1 MRESVALIVTF
12 IILVMVISI
21 VTIPLGGYIMNN
33 VSQIVTQITNLIEF
47 GFILLLIALVGN
59 KEN

>member
-1 MRESVALIVTF
+1 
-12 IILVMVISI
+12 MVISI